1 VLVSTLLRR
10 IIGPHSASRTVGL
23 WVLIPLT
30 FGTAF
35 SDAENQTG
43 IQIAWIVTALQAL
56 VLALAFFSVFGLAI
70 QRFKTPRSRTIGFLT
85 LFAMT
90 EAVRS
95 VAVTILAHEAGAL
108 PEINWSFRIIAG
120 VLTGIAA
127 FSIVSIVVNEVFSF
141 REKLNE
147 LFMQRARLE
156 VLQNRSEQEITL
168 VRAEALRD
176 VRESVDDAIR
186 TLTTDSGKESA
197 STRSVVAAL
206 LEVSDNVIRPLSH
219 QLMLVPR
226 EMPIAS
232 LPAPPPPP
240 RNGAAFMLDFV
251 TRVEPIRPWSLP
263 AMLLLLGFGAA
274 ATLLPNGMGIVVLF
288 FWLVAMAAILWL
300 ARKVIEP
307 HLKKWSVVKRI
318 IVVSVVNGLVAI
330 GAGLSAA
337 LPAGY
342 QPDQLVLTIAFTTV
356 VFNGVAWAIAIPPG
370 LRHAHRQILSETEAV
385 NARLAWKVAREN
397 SLLWTEQKQL
407 SRTLH
412 QEIQGTLL
420 AAAFRLQRDI
430 EAGVDSAD
438 SVAEVRELI
447 TAAALQ
453 SVTPGPVHSL
463 EEGVHEIGER
473 WAGVIGLTLS
483 CEEALTQR
491 IDNDDVTRRII
502 FDLLGEFVTNAIKH
516 GHAQNAAASIVA
528 LKDNSVRLSL
538 TNDGVPLSEE
548 ARPGLGMRLA
558 ENVGLSVGFTPV
570 TEGIEFHVDLALA
583 QAGTRASRSSHR

>member
-1 VLVSTLLRR
+1 MLKKTRVLVSTRLRR
-10 IIGPHSASRTVGL
+10 IIGPHSASLTVGL

-56 VLALAFFSVFGLAI
+56 VLALAFFSVFGLAV

-108 PEINWSFRIIAG
+108 PEINWSFRVIAG

-127 FSIVSIVVNEVFSF
+127 FSVVSIVVNEVFSF
-141 REKLNE
+141 REKLND
-147 LFMQRARLE
+147 LVLQRARLE

-176 VRESVDDAIR
+176 VRERVDDAIR
-186 TLTTDSGKESA
+186 TLTIDSAKESA

-219 QLMLVPR
+219 QLLLVPR
-226 EMPIAS
+226 EMPS
-232 LPAPPPPP
+232 GEDPVPQP
-240 RNGAAFMLDFV
+240 RSGAAFMLDFV

-274 ATLLPNGMGIVVLF
+274 ATLLPNGMGIVVLI

-307 HLKKWSVVKRI
+307 HLEKWSVVKRI
-318 IVVSVVNGLVAI
+318 IVVSVVNGLVAV

-412 QEIQGTLL
+412 HKIQGTLL

-447 TAAALQ
+447 AAAALQ
-453 SVTPGPVHSL
+453 SVMPGPVHSL
-463 EEGVHEIGER
+463 LEGVHEIGER
-473 WAGVIGLTLS
+473 WAGVIDLTLS

-491 IDNDDVTRRII
+491 IDSDDVTRRII

-516 GHAQNAAASIVA
+516 GHAQNAAVSVVA

-570 TEGIEFHVDLALA
+570 TRGIEFHVDLALA
-583 QAGTRASRSSHR
+583 QAGPRA

>member
-1 VLVSTLLRR
+1 MLKKTRVLVSTRLRR
-10 IIGPHSASRTVGL
+10 IIGPHSASLTVGL

-56 VLALAFFSVFGLAI
+56 VLALAFFSVFGLAV

-108 PEINWSFRIIAG
+108 PEINWSFRVIAG

-127 FSIVSIVVNEVFSF
+127 FSVVSIVVNEVFSF
-141 REKLNE
+141 REKLND
-147 LFMQRARLE
+147 LVLQRARLE

-176 VRESVDDAIR
+176 VRERVDDAIR
-186 TLTTDSGKESA
+186 TLTIDSAKESA

-219 QLMLVPR
+219 QLLLVPR
-226 EMPIAS
+226 EMPS
-232 LPAPPPPP
+232 GEDPVPQP
-240 RNGAAFMLDFV
+240 RSGAAFMLDFV

-274 ATLLPNGMGIVVLF
+274 ATLLPNGMGIVVLI

-307 HLKKWSVVKRI
+307 HLEKWSVVKRI

-412 QEIQGTLL
+412 HKIQGTLL

-447 TAAALQ
+447 AAAALQ
-453 SVTPGPVHSL
+453 SVMPGPVHSL
-463 EEGVHEIGER
+463 LEGVHEIGER
-473 WAGVIGLTLS
+473 WAGVIDLTLS

-491 IDNDDVTRRII
+491 IDSDDVTRRII

-516 GHAQNAAASIVA
+516 GHAQNAAVSVVA

-570 TEGIEFHVDLALA
+570 TRGIEFHVDLALA
-583 QAGTRASRSSHR
+583 QAGPRA

>member
-1 VLVSTLLRR
+1 MLKKTRVLVTSRLRR
-10 IIGPHSASRTVGL
+10 IIGPHSASLTVGL

-56 VLALAFFSVFGLAI
+56 VLALAFFSVFGLAV

-127 FSIVSIVVNEVFSF
+127 FSVVSIVVNEVFSF
-141 REKLNE
+141 REKLND
-147 LFMQRARLE
+147 LVLQRTRLE

-176 VRESVDDAIR
+176 VRERVDDAIL
-186 TLTTDSGKESA
+186 TLTIDSAKESA

-226 EMPIAS
+226 EMPTAS
-232 LPAPPPPP
+232 HPAPPP
-240 RNGAAFMLDFV
+240 RSGAAFMLDFV

-263 AMLLLLGFGAA
+263 GMLLLLGFGAA
-274 ATLLPNGMGIVVLF
+274 ATLLPNGMGIVVLI

-307 HLKKWSVVKRI
+307 HLEKWSVVKRI
-318 IVVSVVNGLVAI
+318 IVVSVVNGLVAV

-342 QPDQLVLTIAFTTV
+342 QPDQLVLTLAFTTV

-463 EEGVHEIGER
+463 EEGVHGIGER
-473 WAGVIGLTLS
+473 WAGVIDLTLT

-491 IDNDDVTRRII
+491 IDSDDVTRRII

-528 LKDNSVRLSL
+528 LEDNSVRLSL

-548 ARPGLGMRLA
+548 ARPGLGTRLA
-558 ENVGLSVGFTPV
+558 ENVGLSVGFTPI

-583 QAGTRASRSSHR
+583 QVGTRA

>member
-1 VLVSTLLRR
+1 MLVSTRLRR
-10 IIGPHSASRTVGL
+10 IIGPHSASLTVGL

-56 VLALAFFSVFGLAI
+56 VLALAFFSVFGLAV

-108 PEINWSFRIIAG
+108 PEINWSFRVIAG

-127 FSIVSIVVNEVFSF
+127 FSVVSIVVNEVFSF
-141 REKLNE
+141 REKLND
-147 LFMQRARLE
+147 LVLQRARLE

-176 VRESVDDAIR
+176 VRERVDDAIR
-186 TLTTDSGKESA
+186 TLTIDSAKESA

-226 EMPIAS
+226 EMPS
-232 LPAPPPPP
+232 GEDPVPQP
-240 RNGAAFMLDFV
+240 RSGAAFMLDFV

-274 ATLLPNGMGIVVLF
+274 ATLLPNGMGIVVLI
-288 FWLVAMAAILWL
+288 FWLVAMAVILWL

-307 HLKKWSVVKRI
+307 HLEKWSVVKRI
-318 IVVSVVNGLVAI
+318 IVVSAVNGLVAI

-370 LRHAHRQILSETEAV
+370 LRHAHLQILSETEAV
-385 NARLAWKVAREN
+385 NARLTWKVAREN

-438 SVAEVRELI
+438 SVAEVRGLI

-473 WAGVIGLTLS
+473 WAGVIDLTLS

-491 IDNDDVTRRII
+491 IDSDDVTRRII

-516 GHAQNAAASIVA
+516 GHAQNAAVSVVA

-558 ENVGLSVGFTPV
+558 ENVGLSVGFTPI

-583 QAGTRASRSSHR
+583 QAGTRA

>member
-1 VLVSTLLRR
+1 VLVSTRLRR
-10 IIGPHSASRTVGL
+10 IIGPHSASLTVGL

-56 VLALAFFSVFGLAI
+56 VLALAFFSVFGLAV

-108 PEINWSFRIIAG
+108 PEINWSFRVIAG

-127 FSIVSIVVNEVFSF
+127 FSVVSIVVNEVFSF
-141 REKLNE
+141 REKLND
-147 LFMQRARLE
+147 LVLQRARLE

-176 VRESVDDAIR
+176 VRERVDDAIR
-186 TLTTDSGKESA
+186 TLTIDSAKESA

-226 EMPIAS
+226 EMPS
-232 LPAPPPPP
+232 GEDPVPQP
-240 RNGAAFMLDFV
+240 RSGAAFMLDFV

-274 ATLLPNGMGIVVLF
+274 ATLLPNGMGIVVLI
-288 FWLVAMAAILWL
+288 FWLVAMAVILWL

-307 HLKKWSVVKRI
+307 HLEKWSVVKRI
-318 IVVSVVNGLVAI
+318 IVVSAVNGLVAI

-370 LRHAHRQILSETEAV
+370 LRHAHLQILSETEAV
-385 NARLAWKVAREN
+385 NARLTWKVAREN

-438 SVAEVRELI
+438 SVAEVRGLI

-473 WAGVIGLTLS
+473 WAGVIDLTLS

-491 IDNDDVTRRII
+491 IDSDDVTRRII

-516 GHAQNAAASIVA
+516 GHAQNAAVSVVA